1 MWTKLFSVRNI
12 LTSPNSRM
20 DLEAWGIA
28 ESEALWSCEIR
39 CLMGRHTHS
48 PYTKQVIL
56 TCKPFSQF
64 LTGVLCGE
72 QSSRKSPRFVLS
84 LYGLAPPWHRF
95 LLSCAH
101 PSLLCF
107 EFTNRV
113 NLGWKILGIPPS
125 QFCNPYGYYS
135 SKLSLKASYFW
146 KWITLCF
153 FSSYLFLY
161 KTWAK
166 KHLCSAMYRFCSPS
180 VSFFC
185 WVLIYK

>member
-1 MWTKLFSVRNI
+1 M

-56 TCKPFSQF
+56 TCKTLSQF

-95 LLSCAH
+95 LLSCAR

-107 EFTNRV
+107 EFANRV

-125 QFCNPYGYYS
+125 QFCNPYGYYT

-146 KWITLCF
+146 NGSLYVFLVLTFSYTKHELKNTYAQLCIDF
-153 FSSYLFLY
+153 VLPLFHFSVGF
-161 KTWAK
+161 
-166 KHLCSAMYRFCSPS
+166 
-180 VSFFC
+180 
-185 WVLIYK
+185 